1 MISKMAMED
10 IEAIRAGGIDVP
22 PREVVRLNALGL
34 RVERSAHGDGFSVLP
49 RVAWL
54 GDLCFREP
62 TIGDEMWLGMASR
75 TFDSDDAETLLLL
88 RAASLSA
95 KAEDLP
101 PATDKKAVL
110 KLVGDFQRGPA
121 SGYTVAQLFAAL
133 SYAISGADPEHGE
146 EPPPREGGE
155 TDDGGVPADSAAA
168 DVPPLVAGVIMD
180 GLALK
185 LGGIEE
191 LAKLRPSQL
200 RALVLYTL
208 AAKNGDGVYKGEH
221 GRALGAYFRALEAI
235 RNPPA
240 AEPPEETSANG

>member
-10 IEAIRAGGIDVP
+10 IEALRADGIDVP

-34 RVERSAHGDGFSVLP
+34 KVERSAHGDGFSVLP

-54 GDLCFREP
+54 GELCFREP

-75 TFDSDDAETLLLL
+75 TFNADDGETMLLL
-88 RAASLSA
+88 RAVSLSG
-95 KAEDLP
+95 KPEDLP

-110 KLVGDFQRGPA
+110 KAIEDFQRGPA
-121 SGYTVAQLFAAL
+121 KSYTASQLFAAL
-133 SYAISGADPEHGE
+133 SYAISGASPEHGE
-146 EPPPREGGE
+146 SAPPRVAENGPE
-155 TDDGGVPADSAAA
+155 DGAEDTDSAEM

-185 LGGIEE
+185 LGTIDE

-200 RALVLYTL
+200 RALTIYAL
-208 AAKNGDGVYKGEH
+208 AAKNGEGVYKGEH
-221 GRALGAYFRALEAI
+221 GRALGAYYRALDALKAQKQPDGGEVG
-235 RNPPA
+235 
-240 AEPPEETSANG
+240 NG